1 MTLTVRKRKGKVT
14 TITFQQA
21 KDLLN
26 QGVKTS
32 LVAEV
37 VGLHFTT
44 VNIIRKCDTLN
55 DYRAFNKRKTAKRM
69 TKKDTPK
76 IHQLPT
82 PDIPV
87 VSTNS
92 STELFTKPL
101 GADMV
106 RDHTTGEVIVGGST
120 FWTYDPASSVFNVSY
135 SAISRLVN
143 DSDTGIVAKTI
154 GRRKFISV
162 TSLRDYLSRPDM
174 KTGDAPF

>member
-1 MTLTVRKRKGKVT
+1 MTLTVKKRKGKVT
-14 TITFQQA
+14 TTAFQQA
-21 KDLLN
+21 KDLLD

-69 TKKDTPK
+69 TKDTPK

-120 FWTYDPASSVFNVSY
+120 FWTYDHASSVFNVSY
-135 SAISRLVN
+135 SAISKLVN
-143 DSDTGIVAKTI
+143 DTGIIAKSI

>member
-1 MTLTVRKRKGKVT
+1 MRKVRKRKGKVT
-14 TITFQQA
+14 AKAFQQA

-44 VNIIRKCDTLN
+44 INIIRKCDALN

-106 RDHTTGEVIVGGST
+106 RDHITGEVNVGGST
-120 FWTYDPASSVFNVSY
+120 FWTYEHASGVFNVSY

-162 TSLRDYLSRPDM
+162 SSLRDYLSRPDM

>member
-1 MTLTVRKRKGKVT
+1 MTLTAKKRKGKVT
-14 TITFQQA
+14 AKAFQQA

-44 VNIIRKCDTLN
+44 INIIRKCDTLN

-106 RDHTTGEVIVGGST
+106 RDHITGEVNVGGST
-120 FWTYDPASSVFNVSY
+120 FWTYAHASGVFNVSY

-162 TSLRDYLSRPDM
+162 SSLRDYLSRPDM

>member
-14 TITFQQA
+14 TTAFQQA

-120 FWTYDPASSVFNVSY
+120 FWTYDHASSVFNVSY
-135 SAISRLVN
+135 SAISKLVN
-143 DSDTGIVAKTI
+143 DTGIIAKSI

-162 TSLRDYLSRPDM
+162 SSLRDYLSRPDM

>member
-1 MTLTVRKRKGKVT
+1 MRKVKKRKGKVT
-14 TITFQQA
+14 AKAFQQA

-44 VNIIRKCDTLN
+44 INIIRKCDTLN

-106 RDHTTGEVIVGGST
+106 RDHITGEVNVGGST
-120 FWTYDPASSVFNVSY
+120 FWTYAHASGVFNVSY

-162 TSLRDYLSRPDM
+162 SSLRDYLSRPDM

>member
-1 MTLTVRKRKGKVT
+1 MRKVRKRKGKVT
-14 TITFQQA
+14 TTAFQQA

-44 VNIIRKCDTLN
+44 GNIIRKCDTLN

-120 FWTYDPASSVFNVSY
+120 FWTYDHASSVFNVSY
-135 SAISRLVN
+135 SAISKLVN
-143 DSDTGIVAKTI
+143 DTGIIAKSI